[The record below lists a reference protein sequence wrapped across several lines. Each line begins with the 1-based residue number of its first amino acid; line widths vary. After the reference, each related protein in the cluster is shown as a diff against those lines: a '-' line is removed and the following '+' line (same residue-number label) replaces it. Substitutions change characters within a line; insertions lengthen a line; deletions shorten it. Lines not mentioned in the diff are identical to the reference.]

1 LKDQLHVVY
10 SLNAANFMEATVF
23 LSVLIA
29 NGVFSVLLRQIMGFE
44 IISLNTSPKTSIFN
58 GKILIT
64 GQAADGV
71 VRDVKI

>member
-1 LKDQLHVVY
+1 M
-10 SLNAANFMEATVF
+10 F
-23 LSVLIA
+23 
-29 NGVFSVLLRQIMGFE
+29 FSVLLRQIMGFE

-64 GQAADGV
+64 GQAADVV